1 MKNYYSFIYCLNL
14 ITLINLIREI
24 RNKAEHLAYCDL
36 DKSFIK
42 DLLRTDFNDLVRN
55 VGLNPLI
62 FFKRKP
68 ISRAIETPSTRHVIT
83 SWKIID
89 ASSHDYI
96 QTLLSA
102 TPNKKHQALPLC
114 TNFQLTVQ
122 FPRLLI
128 AGNNDLSQIF
138 AHSLLHV
145 GLHYSDAPPALSP
158 NTFTVPMQR
167 LLQSDLSHN
176 IVATLSGST
185 TSQINKLRHNFV
197 LNHQF
202 QRNTG
207 VQYRELERNSFNR
220 FALYLAA
227 QYFQF
232 FVELGVDPL
241 TAYLDTI
248 EALNHAPSL
257 AINLSENFHLATNL
271 FYWLKANNQIKTS
284 YENPN
289 DCKVV
294 TLSDFPNNLH
304 LFFNGKGEK
313 LPRIKYIS
321 PFAIPSFLDLE
332 HQRFLKAVNKAI
344 EHNEDLNV
352 CLNQYCEGA
361 FR

>member
-14 ITLINLIREI
+14 ITLTNMIREI
-24 RNKAEHLAYCDL
+24 RNKAEHQAYCDL

-62 FFKRKP
+62 FFKREP

-114 TNFQLTVQ
+114 TNFQLAVQ

-145 GLHYSDAPPALSP
+145 GLHYSDAPPSLSP
-158 NTFTVPMQR
+158 NSFTVPMQR

-176 IVATLSGST
+176 IVAALSGST
-185 TSQINKLRHNFV
+185 TGQINKLRKNFV

-207 VQYRELERNSFNR
+207 IQYRELERNSFNR

-313 LPRIKYIS
+313 LPRIKHIS

-332 HQRFLKAVNKAI
+332 HQRFLKAINKAI
-344 EHNEDLNV
+344 EHNEDLNA